1 MLDQSNYTEWQSP
14 QVLYGSVEKFL
25 SSEHYGNGIHT
36 ICLGKS
42 HLDVL
47 LRYRPY
53 GHVLVVFGGAVDRR
67 KGVPPYFS
75 GVGLSEKIPVSLI
88 SISDP
93 AFTVDPDIRI
103 GWYTGISSEPIQELT
118 SQIIDAVLARWR
130 KKKAVLLGGSA
141 GGFAALAAAPRLVH
155 KAEAVVMN
163 PQTDIEQYHH
173 KHSVAEWRRVCG
185 ENPQQVTN
193 LANYYASFDSKPAI
207 TYFQNLSDVHL
218 ETHARPFLTSLN
230 HDVEVIEG
238 SWGEGHVPPPPE
250 TIAACLVPK
259 LLPEKVGLFVKYLPI
274 EKLFWVTNGK

>member
-1 MLDQSNYTEWQSP
+1 MVDQSNYTGWPSP
-14 QVLYGSVEKFL
+14 RILHKGPDEFLTRGHYGSGV
-25 SSEHYGNGIHT
+25 HT
-36 ICLGKS
+36 IALGQS

-47 LRYRPY
+47 LKYRPY
-53 GHVLVVFGGAVDRR
+53 GNVLVVFGGAVDRR

-75 GVGLSEKIPVSLI
+75 GVGLADRFPVSLI

-93 AFTVDPDIRI
+93 AFTVDSDIRI
-103 GWYTGISSEPIQELT
+103 GWYTGLSNEPVQQLVG
-118 SQIIDAVLARWR
+118 QVIDTILSAWR
-130 KKKAVLLGGSA
+130 KSSSVLLGGSA
-141 GGFAALAAAPRLVH
+141 GGFAALVVAPKLEHRTEV
-155 KAEAVVMN
+155 VVMN

-185 ENPQQVTN
+185 ESPQQVTN
-193 LANYYASFDSKPAI
+193 LANYYASFESKPSI

-230 HDVEVIEG
+230 HDVKVIEG

-250 TIAACLVPK
+250 TIAACLIPK
-259 LLPEKVGLFVKYLPI
+259 LLPEKVGYFVKYLPI